1 MWSASTKVK
10 RMVKYF
16 KIYDSNEVLYVT
28 IDDSGAAILRDKG
41 GRKVFLSRYQA
52 KLMKFGI
59 DNIIGEKQKAHDKD
73 VRIEEISKEQMEK
86 ELSG

>member
-1 MWSASTKVK
+1 
-10 RMVKYF
+10 MVKYF

>member
-1 MWSASTKVK
+1 
-10 RMVKYF
+10 MVKYF

-59 DNIIGEKQKAHDKD
+59 DNIIGEKQKTHDKD

>member
-1 MWSASTKVK
+1 
-10 RMVKYF
+10 MVKYF
-16 KIYDSNEVLYVT
+16 KIYNSNEVLYVT
-28 IDDSGAAILRDKG
+28 IDDSGAVILRDKT

-59 DNIIGEKQKAHDKD
+59 DNIIGEKQKEHDKD
-73 VRIEEISKEQMEK
+73 VHIEEISKEQMEK

>member
-1 MWSASTKVK
+1 MPIKVK

-28 IDDSGAAILRDKG
+28 IDDSGAAILRDKFG
-41 GRKVFLSRYQA
+41 KKVFLSRYQA

-59 DNIIGEKQKAHDKD
+59 DNIIGEKQKTHDKD